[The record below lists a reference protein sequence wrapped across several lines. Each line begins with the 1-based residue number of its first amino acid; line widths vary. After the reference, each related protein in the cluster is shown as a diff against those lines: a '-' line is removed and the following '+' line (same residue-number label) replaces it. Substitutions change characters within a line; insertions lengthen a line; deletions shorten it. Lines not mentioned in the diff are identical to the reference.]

1 MVVPT
6 RIELAPCTK
15 YNGSTMLG
23 IMMMLLLMYLLL
35 CVRTQH
41 SNGTNELNAAVYI
54 TRINLPTKI

>member
-1 MVVPT
+1 MVVPI
-6 RIELAPCTK
+6 RIALVLCSK

-35 CVRTQH
+35 CVRTHH
-41 SNGTNELNAAVYI
+41 SNDTNELDATVYI